1 MINYSL
7 IFLWMAAHVCGLLS
21 IFCRN
26 SLTRSSY
33 AFVGI
38 LIISYILL
46 FKPLTYDLP
55 VYINFFENPYPTDIG
70 FNFITNLLIRVGF
83 AANGALVVCQFL
95 IFFLILLGCYS
106 ESYKNNFLLVVLVIL
121 GSVFFIIASQNIIR
135 QGISISLAII
145 GCNQLFKK
153 NNINIFNSVFFAFSI
168 LIHFWTIIFVII
180 ILICFF
186 YNNFMKIKYLNNFF
200 CGMLIG
206 LVAMTLVNYVG
217 ASENYLNG
225 HSDWEVNR
233 VSVYLKIVPY
243 GVMFLII
250 NFLIAR
256 EFSQNLFLKRIYLIR
271 CMIFGFS
278 FPFLIYAEI
287 FSRIIVFFYAIEL
300 LMMISMI
307 HLNSYRVKLAFVTIF
322 SAYAIAINVWNIIS
336 FEFNY

>member
-1 MINYSL
+1 
-7 IFLWMAAHVCGLLS
+7 
-21 IFCRN
+21 
-26 SLTRSSY
+26 
-33 AFVGI
+33 
-38 LIISYILL
+38 
-46 FKPLTYDLP
+46 
-55 VYINFFENPYPTDIG
+55 
-70 FNFITNLLIRVGF
+70 
-83 AANGALVVCQFL
+83 
-95 IFFLILLGCYS
+95 
-106 ESYKNNFLLVVLVIL
+106 
-121 GSVFFIIASQNIIR
+121 
-135 QGISISLAII
+135 
-145 GCNQLFKK
+145 
-153 NNINIFNSVFFAFSI
+153 
-168 LIHFWTIIFVII
+168 
-180 ILICFF
+180 
-186 YNNFMKIKYLNNFF
+186 MKIKYLNNFF